1 MSIIVQK
8 FGGTSMAD
16 PDRIGKAADRVV
28 AARRA
33 GHEVVVVVSAMGS
46 TTDTLLALADQVT
59 RDPCE
64 RERDMLVT
72 VGERI
77 ATALLCMALQARGC
91 ESISFTGS
99 QAGIMTNDRHQDAR
113 IVEVRPIRVQDEL
126 ARGKV
131 VVVAGYQ
138 GVSYKRDITS
148 LGRGGSDTTAIA
160 LAAALDAEAV
170 EIYSDVDGVFS
181 ADPRHVPDAV
191 RLDEI
196 DVDTMAALSS
206 GGARVLAA
214 DAVAYARKAGIALYC
229 RATDPDHGG
238 GQTVVRRFIPED
250 PLEPGVVAVTG
261 LTGKLALVRCSH
273 DTARLLLG
281 ALARRHLAPMLVVS
295 RDATVALVL
304 QTAHAEVV
312 GAADVAEVE
321 APVGLITLAGHG
333 LDRAPALL
341 AAVDGVLDEAGLP
354 PAALSVEEHAI
365 RAVVDDGSVDDLV
378 AALHG
383 ELFVSSEDE
392 ADA

>member
-1 MSIIVQK
+1 LSIIVQK

-28 AARRA
+28 SARQA

-46 TTDTLLALADQVT
+46 TTDTLLALADEISA
-59 RDPCE
+59 DPCE

-99 QAGIMTNDRHQDAR
+99 QAGILTNDRHQDAR
-113 IVEVRPIRVQDEL
+113 IIEVRPIRVQDEL
-126 ARGKV
+126 SRGKV

-138 GVSYKRDITS
+138 GVSYKREITS

-160 LAAALDAEAV
+160 MAAALDAEAV
-170 EIYSDVDGVFS
+170 EIYSDVDGVFT
-181 ADPRHVPDAV
+181 ADPRLVPEAV

-196 DVDTMAALSS
+196 DMDAMAALSC

-229 RATDPDHGG
+229 RATDPRDGT
-238 GQTVVRRFIPED
+238 GQTVVRRFIPGD
-250 PLEPGVVAVTG
+250 PLRPRARAVTG
-261 LTGKLALVRCSH
+261 LADCYSLIRCSH
-273 DTARLLLG
+273 DVGRQI
-281 ALARRHLAPMLVVS
+281 LAKLADLHRAPVLVVS
-295 RDATVALVL
+295 RDATVVLVV
-304 QTAHAEVV
+304 Q
-312 GAADVAEVE
+312 AADAESIHAADSAQVE
-321 APVGLITLAGHG
+321 SPVGLVTVVGQG
-333 LDRAPALL
+333 LDRAPELL
-341 AAVDGVLDEAGLP
+341 ATVDRILDETGLP
-354 PAALSVEEHAI
+354 PAALTVEEHAI
-365 RAVVDDGSVDDLV
+365 RAVVHNDSTDDIV
-378 AALHG
+378 AALHR
-383 ELFVSSEDE
+383 ELLENH

>member
-1 MSIIVQK
+1 
-8 FGGTSMAD
+8 MAD
-16 PDRIGKAADRVV
+16 PDHIGKAADRVV
-28 AARRA
+28 AAKRA
-33 GHEVVVVVSAMGS
+33 GHQVVVVVSAMGS
-46 TTDTLLALADQVT
+46 TTDSLLELADQIT
-59 RDPCE
+59 EERCE

-181 ADPRHVPDAV
+181 ADPRQVPEAAH
-191 RLDEI
+191 LDEL
-196 DVDTMAALSS
+196 DVDTMAALAS

-214 DAVAYARKAGIALYC
+214 DAVAYARRAGIALYC
-229 RATDPDHGG
+229 RATDPDDGG

-250 PLEPGVVAVTG
+250 PLEPAVQAVTG
-261 LTGKLALVRCSH
+261 LAGRLALVRCSH
-273 DTARLLLG
+273 DAGRQLLG
-281 ALARRHLAPMLVVS
+281 ALAQRNLAPMLVVS
-295 RDATVALVL
+295 RDATVALVM
-304 QTAHAEVV
+304 QTAHAAAIDAE
-312 GAADVAEVE
+312 GHADVES
-321 APVGLITLAGHG
+321 PVGLVTLAGHG
-333 LDRAPALL
+333 LDRAPDLL
-341 AAVDGVLDEAGLP
+341 ATVDGVLDASGLP

-365 RAVVDDGSVDDLV
+365 RAVVDDGSVDSIV
-378 AALHG
+378 AALHR
-383 ELFVSSEDE
+383 ELLEDH

>member
-28 AARRA
+28 AAVQA
-33 GHEVVVVVSAMGS
+33 GHGVVVVVSAMGE
-46 TTDTLLALADQVT
+46 TTDNLMALADQVT
-59 RDPCE
+59 TERCE

-113 IVEVRPIRVQDEL
+113 IIEVRPVRVQDEL
-126 ARGKV
+126 DRGKV

-138 GVSYKRDITS
+138 GVSYRRDITS

-229 RATDPDHGG
+229 RATDPDNGG
-238 GQTVVRRFIPED
+238 GQTVVRRFTPED
-250 PLEPGVVAVTG
+250 PLEPAVQAITG
-261 LTGKLALVRCSH
+261 LTGRLALVRCSH
-273 DTARLLLG
+273 DTARQLLA
-281 ALARRHLAPMLVVS
+281 ALAGRHLAPMLVVS
-295 RDATVALVL
+295 RDATVALVM
-304 QTAHAEVV
+304 QIAHAEAV
-312 GAADVAEVE
+312 GAADLAEVE
-321 APVGLITLAGHG
+321 SPVGLITLAGHG
-333 LDRAPALL
+333 LDRAPDLL
-341 AAVDGVLDEAGLP
+341 AVVDGVLDGAGLP
-354 PAALSVEEHAI
+354 PAVLSVEEHAI
-365 RAVVDDGSVDDLV
+365 RAVVDDGSVDELV

-383 ELFVSSEDE
+383 ELLDR
-392 ADA
+392 

>member
-1 MSIIVQK
+1 VSIIVQK

-28 AARRA
+28 AAVQA
-33 GHEVVVVVSAMGS
+33 GHGVVVVVSAMGE
-46 TTDTLLALADQVT
+46 TTDNLMALADQVT
-59 RDPCE
+59 TERCE

-113 IVEVRPIRVQDEL
+113 IIEVRPVRVQDEL
-126 ARGKV
+126 DRGKV

-138 GVSYKRDITS
+138 GVSYRRDITS

-229 RATDPDHGG
+229 RATDPDNGG
-238 GQTVVRRFIPED
+238 GQTVVRRFTPED
-250 PLEPGVVAVTG
+250 PLEPAVQAITG
-261 LTGKLALVRCSH
+261 LTGRLALVRCSH
-273 DTARLLLG
+273 DTARQLLA
-281 ALARRHLAPMLVVS
+281 ALAGRHLAPMLVVS
-295 RDATVALVL
+295 RDATVALVM
-304 QTAHAEVV
+304 QIAHAEAV
-312 GAADVAEVE
+312 GAADLAEVE
-321 APVGLITLAGHG
+321 SPVGLITLAGHG
-333 LDRAPALL
+333 LDRAPDLL
-341 AAVDGVLDEAGLP
+341 AVVDGVLDGAGLP
-354 PAALSVEEHAI
+354 PAVLSVEEHAI
-365 RAVVDDGSVDDLV
+365 RAVVDDGSVDELV

-383 ELFVSSEDE
+383 ELLDR
-392 ADA
+392 